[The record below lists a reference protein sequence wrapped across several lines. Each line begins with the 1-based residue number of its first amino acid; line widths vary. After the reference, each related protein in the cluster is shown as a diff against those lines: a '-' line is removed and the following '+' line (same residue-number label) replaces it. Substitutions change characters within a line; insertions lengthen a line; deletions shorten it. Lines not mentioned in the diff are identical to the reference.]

1 MKQNKVLI
9 VTLLVVVVGIWGTVF
24 FKINEIRQ
32 GSDGLNNNPA
42 SIIKSDKIP
51 SKMNHKSDLMLN
63 YNDPFLKGKFL
74 PRDDSPE
81 SSRGIG
87 EINNHIDTHLERSST
102 KPEVNIE
109 DVLKDIFY
117 YGYMGSPELKK
128 EVGFVRYKEKIFV
141 IHEGDSIRKVYI
153 KSITS
158 DSLIFSYDKRTYI
171 IKATQ
176 NKNVNK

>member
-74 PRDDSPE
+74 PHDYSPE
-81 SSRGIG
+81 ASRGIG
-87 EINNHIDTHLERSST
+87 EINNHTDTHLDRSGT
-102 KPEVNIE
+102 KSELNFEEI
-109 DVLKDIFY
+109 LKDIYY
-117 YGYMGSPELKK
+117 YGYMGSADLKN

-141 IHEGDSIRKVYI
+141 IHEGDSIRNVYI
-153 KSITS
+153 KSIKG
-158 DSLIFSYDKRTYI
+158 DSLIFLYDKRTYI